1 MNKLGRFKTLAIAT
15 LSAIALAASIA
26 VAQTGSTGQDNQAQ
40 GARPDWRGRGRGD
53 HKGHGFGGMRA
64 GGFFR
69 GLNLTDDQKAKLKQI
84 RESFAQSNKPLHEQ
98 LRAKRQELRQA
109 SEGGTFNE
117 ALATQKL
124 TEMASLQAKVMSER
138 FKLHQEMLSVLTA
151 EQKAQL
157 EQAKTQRKARRG
169 EMRGRKT
176 QEQ

>member
-15 LSAIALAASIA
+15 LSAIALAGSIA
-26 VAQTGSTGQDNQAQ
+26 VAQTVTTDQGNTQDNTRAERR
-40 GARPDWRGRGRGD
+40 GGRGK
-53 HKGHGFGGMRA
+53 HKGHGWGGMRR

-69 GLNLTDDQKAKLKQI
+69 QLNLTEDQKTKMKQI
-84 RESFAQSNKPLHEQ
+84 RESFAQTNKPLREQ

-124 TEMASLQAKVMSER
+124 TEMASLEAKLMGVQH
-138 FKLHQEMLSVLTA
+138 KLHQEMLSVLTA

-157 EQAKTQRKARRG
+157 EQSKAQRKARRG
-169 EMRGRKT
+169 EMRGSDN
-176 QEQ
+176 Q